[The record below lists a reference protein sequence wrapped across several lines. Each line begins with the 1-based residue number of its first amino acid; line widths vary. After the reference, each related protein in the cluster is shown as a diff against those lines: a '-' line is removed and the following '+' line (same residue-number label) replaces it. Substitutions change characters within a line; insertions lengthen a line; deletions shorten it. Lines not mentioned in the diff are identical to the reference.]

1 MEQKSFTT
9 AKGRIVYWRSAPR
22 PGRPGLVFLPGL
34 TADHRLFDKQVPFF
48 EESYDLLVWD
58 APGHGL
64 SRPFD
69 LDFSL
74 MDKAAWLHDILVLE
88 QMERPVIIGQSMGG
102 YVGQCYLEKYPG
114 ALSGFISIDSAPL
127 QRRYV
132 SAAEIWLMK
141 SVGPIYRAYPW
152 GRLKKDGARGCAETE
167 YGRSLMHA
175 FMDDYTKKEYCD
187 LAAAGYRMLARAYEA
202 DLPYVIDCPALLLCG
217 EEDKAGSTKRYNKKW
232 AERSGLTL
240 AWISG
245 AGHNANA
252 DRPELVNGLIRD
264 FLRDI
269 GA

>member
-48 EESYDLLVWD
+48 EDSYDLLVWD
-58 APGHGL
+58 APGLGL

-74 MDKAAWLHDILVLE
+74 MDKAAWLHDILAQE
-88 QMERPVIIGQSMGG
+88 QMERPVLVGQSMGG

-127 QRRYV
+127 QRRSV

-141 SVGPIYRAYPW
+141 NVGPVYRAYPW
-152 GRLKKDGARGCAETE
+152 KRLKKDGARGCAETE

-175 FMDDYTKKEYCD
+175 FMNDYTKKEYCD

-202 DLPYVIDCPALLLCG
+202 DLPYVIDCPALLICG

-232 AERSGLTL
+232 AEQARLELT
-240 AWISG
+240 WIKG
-245 AGHNANA
+245 AGHNSNT
-252 DRPELVNGLIRD
+252 DRPELVNDLIRG
-264 FLRDI
+264 FLRRI
-269 GA
+269 GK

>member
-1 MEQKSFTT
+1 MEQKSFNT
-9 AKGRIVYWRSAPR
+9 AKGRIVYWRNQPR
-22 PGRPGLVFLPGL
+22 PDRPHLVFLPGL
-34 TADHRLFDKQVPFF
+34 TADHRLFDKQIAFF
-48 EESYDLLVWD
+48 EDSYNVLVWD

-74 MDKAAWLHDILVLE
+74 MDKAAWLHDILLLE
-88 QMERPVIIGQSMGG
+88 QMERPVLVGQSMGG
-102 YVGQCYLEKYPG
+102 YVGQCYMEKYPG
-114 ALSGFISIDSAPL
+114 SLSGFISIDSAPL

-141 SVGPIYRAYPW
+141 WVGPVYRAYPW
-152 GRLKKDGARGCAETE
+152 KRLKKDGARGCAETE
-167 YGRSLMHA
+167 YGRTLMYA

-202 DLPYVIDCPALLLCG
+202 DLPYLLDCPALLLCG

-232 AERSGLTL
+232 AEQARLTL

-245 AGHNANA
+245 AGHNSNT
-252 DRPELVNGLIRD
+252 DRPELVNDLIRE
-264 FLRDI
+264 FLRDS
-269 GA
+269 GK